1 MKEDEIYM
9 KTVGFVVSHKNNE
22 KRRALLPK
30 DMMQIEHIGACYIE
44 EGYGHVLGIDDSE
57 YAKMGAKIVSREEA
71 LKQDIIVDVK
81 LGDADYL
88 ELIDDNKILFGWAHA
103 VQNLDFTTS
112 VLKHHHTVVAW
123 EELYEYGRYLLW
135 RNREIAGE
143 AAILQAY
150 QYCGKMPYETKVAVI
165 GNGQTAKGAIR
176 FLNGLG
182 ADVEVYPHKH
192 EELFKKN
199 MYNYDVIVNCVLWD
213 TSRKDRLI
221 YRSDLKKMKKGTMI
235 IDVSCDPN
243 LEIETSKATT
253 IDNPVYVVDN
263 VIHYAVDNTPA
274 MYPHTV
280 TNILSQK
287 ITPLIDQ
294 MITGDWDEMM
304 SAAMVIEDGEVIDK
318 RITEFRSSRG
328 LK

>member
-1 MKEDEIYM
+1 M

-30 DMMQIEHIGACYIE
+30 DMHMIKNLHACYIE
-44 EGYGHVLGIDDSE
+44 EGYGHALGIEDSE
-57 YAKMGAKIVSREEA
+57 YVKSGGQVVPRDEV
-71 LKQDIIVDVK
+71 LKQDIIVDVM

-88 ELIDDNKILFGWAHA
+88 EMIDDNKILFGWAHA
-103 VQNLDFTTS
+103 VQNLNFTTS
-112 VLKHHHTVVAW
+112 VIAHHHTVVAW

-182 ADVEVYPHKH
+182 AEVEVYPHKH

-199 MYNYDVIVNCVLWD
+199 MYNYDILVNCVLWD
-213 TSRKDRLI
+213 TSRQDRLI

-235 IDVSCDPN
+235 IDISCDPN
-243 LEIETSKATT
+243 LEIETSRATT

-280 TNILSQK
+280 TKILSEK
-287 ITPLIDQ
+287 ISPLIDQ
-294 MITGDWDEMM
+294 LIEENWGKMIK
-304 SAAMVIEDGEVIDK
+304 SAMVIKNGIIIDE
-318 RITEFRSSRG
+318 RITKFRENRMV
-328 LK
+328 